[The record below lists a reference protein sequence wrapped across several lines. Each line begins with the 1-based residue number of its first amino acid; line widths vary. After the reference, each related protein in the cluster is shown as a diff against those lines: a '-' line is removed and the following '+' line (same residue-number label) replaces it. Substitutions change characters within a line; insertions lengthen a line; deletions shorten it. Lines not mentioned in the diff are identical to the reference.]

1 MDGWM
6 DGWVGGW
13 GWMDRWMDGWTDG
26 VGEGRKGGRKE
37 GILAP
42 SLRALV
48 GRAETGHS
56 AQPGHPHEGSQ
67 VTLVAQIA
75 LRTWRDRPESGSP
88 PLPLSSLLFPQA
100 WEQSIP
106 QPCHLPYSSLFH
118 SFPFLAPSAL
128 PVFPECLRG
137 ERDPHLPK
145 EMSFWGTTSHRSP
158 PHPTT
163 PPTWPLAKSQ
173 AELATGKA
181 EPQERHSTIYTL
193 LYILFLL
200 YIHSVHVGV
209 NAVK

>member
-6 DGWVGGW
+6 DGWIGGW
-13 GWMDRWMDGWTDG
+13 GWMGGWMDGWMDG
-26 VGEGRKGGRKE
+26 VGEGRKGGRR
-37 GILAP
+37 GNTGSIF
-42 SLRALV
+42 RRTLV

-56 AQPGHPHEGSQ
+56 AQPRHPHKGSQ

-75 LRTWRDRPESGSP
+75 LRTWRDRPESGCPPSP
-88 PLPLSSLLFPQA
+88 PSSLLSPQA
-100 WEQSIP
+100 WEWSVP
-106 QPCHLPYSSLFH
+106 QPCHLPYTSLFH
-118 SFPFLAPSAL
+118 TFPFLAPSAL

-137 ERDPHLPK
+137 ERDPPLK
-145 EMSFWGTTSHRSP
+145 EMSFWGTTSHHRP
-158 PHPTT
+158 PHLTT

-181 EPQERHSTIYTL
+181 KPQERHSTIYTL